1 MTLAFGSWPGPP
13 GTWLS
18 LGLHQLRE
26 QRQSR
31 PGEQAAGS
39 KMASPGT
46 LLCASASTL
55 GSVMASSEPFLSL
68 SFSSFPPNPPRPRS
82 RALT

>member
-1 MTLAFGSWPGPP
+1 MTLAFSSWPGPP

-31 PGEQAAGS
+31 PGEQTAGS
-39 KMASPGT
+39 EMASPGT

-55 GSVMASSEPFLSL
+55 DSAMASSGPFPV
-68 SFSSFPPNPPRPRS
+68 SSF
-82 RALT
+82 L